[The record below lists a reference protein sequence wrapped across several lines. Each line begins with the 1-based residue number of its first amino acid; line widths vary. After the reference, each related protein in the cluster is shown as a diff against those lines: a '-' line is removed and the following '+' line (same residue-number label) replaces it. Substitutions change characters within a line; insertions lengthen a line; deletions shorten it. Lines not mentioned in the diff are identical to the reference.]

1 MKEIYGFIGEIGS
14 GKTFLSMR
22 KIKELKYDGKTCL
35 VIAWADPIKEILA
48 SNFNLLKSGWAPDSD
63 SSMEFLA
70 TVPMDDLP
78 DIFSGAIYEYLNKFC
93 RSAGISKNKV
103 YTVIHSQF
111 RQNGQKISQIIQ
123 GLLFDIDNYSEFYR
137 QLIQMVGTEFGRRV
151 YDGIWIDVTLGK
163 IKFAFENNICQAV
176 IIDDIRF
183 FNEFDTLKNYSK
195 EENYKLKFTGVIA
208 PLCVR
213 SNRTGVSMD
222 ALRKQATHGSE
233 IYINKILEEIPQE
246 NIVLND

>member
-14 GKTFLSMR
+14 GKTYLSMQ

-48 SNFNLLKSGWAPDSD
+48 EHFGLLKSGWADDSD
-63 SSMEFLA
+63 SGREFLA
-70 TVPMDDLP
+70 TIPMEDLASV
-78 DIFSGAIYEYLNKFC
+78 FSVSIYKYLTKFC
-93 RSAGISKNKV
+93 PNVPIFKYEIDQIIYA
-103 YTVIHSQF
+103 QF
-111 RQNGQKISQIIQ
+111 TKYCRKISGIIQ
-123 GLLFDIDNYSEFYR
+123 GLFEDPENYSDYYR
-137 QLIQMVGTEFGRRV
+137 RLIQFVGTELGREV
-151 YDGIWIDVTLGK
+151 YNDIWIEITIGK
-163 IKFAFENNICQAV
+163 INFAFENDLCQAV

-183 FNEFDTLKNYSK
+183 FNEFNALKNYSE
-195 EENYKLKFTGVIA
+195 EENYKVKFTGVIA

-222 ALRKQATHGSE
+222 ALRKQATHSSE
-233 IYINKILEEIPQE
+233 IYIDKILEEIPQE